1 MSKKTGEIGKE
12 LVTVAKK
19 QGGEI
24 ERFIEK
30 NDEVIRATNNYYD
43 RLGGTGESIKL
54 LLMVWYGDRL
64 PLVRL
69 SMTPR
74 GII

>member
-1 MSKKTGEIGKE
+1 VRDRES
-12 LVTVAKK
+12 
-19 QGGEI
+19 
-24 ERFIEK
+24 IEK

-43 RLGGTGESIKL
+43 RLGGTGESIKQL
-54 LLMVWYGDRL
+54 LVVWYGNRL